1 MFLINTLQTS
11 PIDTIQIR
19 TWTNSDPLLARVKDM
34 VLKGWSNTFEED
46 LKPYQHC
53 QNELSVHAG
62 PILLGNRV
70 VIPSAGY
77 QKVLELLHQG
87 YPGITRMKALARSFV
102 WWPGMDSDLKIKL
115 SCVSVSS
122 RIRRLPK

>member
-1 MFLINTLQTS
+1 MFLMETLQIS
-11 PIDTIQIR
+11 PVDVTLIR
-19 TWTNSDPLLARVKDM
+19 TWTYSNLLLAHVRDM
-34 VLKGWSNTFEED
+34 VLKGWSNTSEED
-46 LKPYQHC
+46 LKPHQHR

-62 PILLGNRV
+62 CILLGNHV